1 MWMIGNSSIHRGNVR
16 WERNLCHELP
26 KIVILQLFIKSVLL
40 YPHNPFAISLKR
52 GSKMMPQYWTGVV
65 RERPV
70 MDKSGEIARYLK
82 WEYGNGTGLGFLTG
96 WTADRESSPPRRFG
110 FIERLRELRAAIK
123 VRVTTRPIDDWG
135 QELTLLAQWKRGELR
150 PHELVDRLEEL
161 DRMAKISGPSASQ

>member
-1 MWMIGNSSIHRGNVR
+1 
-16 WERNLCHELP
+16 
-26 KIVILQLFIKSVLL
+26 
-40 YPHNPFAISLKR
+40 
-52 GSKMMPQYWTGVV
+52 MMPQYWTGVV

-82 WEYGNGTGLGFLTG
+82 WEYGDGTSLGFLNG
-96 WTADRESSPPRRFG
+96 WTADRESSRPRRLG

-123 VRVTTRPIDDWG
+123 VRVTTRPMDDWG

-161 DRMAKISGPSASQ
+161 DRMAKISGPNASQ